1 MMRYLRDMTLCLTA
15 ILLSV
20 LLSWCGSLS
29 AQPYTRNYVK
39 TVTMLDEESAN
50 SITEFQ
56 YYDLLGRPDL
66 TATNGL
72 GENGRYAYSVVEYN
86 EAGLVMTEFPVSA
99 DDSSNP
105 DTPSANSVRGMG
117 QSTYGDQKPYTVK
130 QYDALGRLVYSCGPG
145 KEWHNQNKH
154 VSVSYGVNSANS
166 VKIYTSPTS
175 GNSLVKTGKYYPAGT
190 LRVETTTDEDGSQ
203 LQVFTD
209 RLGRKVL
216 ERRGTDND
224 TYFVYNDFGQLRFVL
239 SPQYQQQGDK
249 APFAYE
255 YRYDEKGRMVKKILP
270 GCEYIQYWYD
280 KGDRLMFM
288 QDARLRA
295 ESRYRFY
302 FYDRHGRLA
311 IQGLCKTCHRGD
323 YYGFVY
329 PDFYEEG
336 LCGTGYFTTKGNAVS
351 GPLELEL
358 CNYYDDYSFLRNTL
372 LTGSGHKTELTRENS
387 STAYG
392 QLTGHVSRLSDGTL
406 SYQTHYYDDKG
417 QPIDTRTTFPDGR
430 VLTEQTTYSFT
441 GNPLTVRQELRQG
454 GSIVKSVT
462 QTSTYGIHNDM
473 LKTVSLTVGSGT
485 PQTVATYTYD
495 GVGRRTAVQRGGTAG
510 TVNYA
515 YNVRNW
521 MTAISSPDLTERLY
535 YTDGPGTACYGGNV
549 SSMTWKTSNE
559 TVTRGY
565 RLSYDNLSRLTNA
578 AYGEGSDISGNA
590 GRYDEKVVTYNRNGA
605 PTRLQRSGKKQNGT
619 YGLVDD
625 LSLAYDGNRLQQVSD
640 AAPAVL
646 YSGNFGFTDNTVST
660 TGVEYGYDGCG
671 SLVWDANKGVSHIGY
686 DLHGMPRH
694 IQFSAGHTT
703 EYVYD
708 ADGRKLRTVHRTAV
722 PNMSVPLNSTVELD
736 ATNTLGKDSTDYVG
750 SFILR
755 QGQLD
760 KYLFDGGYVTF
771 SGSTPQFHYYGK
783 DHLGN
788 NRTVVNSN
796 GTLEQVTHYYPFGG
810 VFGDVSLNASTQEY
824 KYNGKELDHTH
835 GLDWYDYG
843 ARNYDAA
850 LWQWNGVDMLAEK
863 YPHISPYSYCGN
875 NPIDNID
882 VDGNDYWSTN
892 DKDLIIDFINA
903 LGSGQTQFDFSR
915 WNHATDAEITGNLTY
930 NDETRKFYTSY
941 TKVVD
946 GEINVIGRSFDANIT
961 PVSYSGAG
969 YLGAFVYQPVNGFWE
984 TLNYFL
990 ERSTYFDGAIKW
1002 DVNTSGRII
1011 GVKPII
1017 GVAPVFGKGKIWN
1030 GKQKMGRAI
1039 GKMSGNHDVQN
1050 KQIRDLARKH
1060 KLNNNEIEELHEL
1073 IHEEGYNYHEIE
1085 ELIINFFNK

>member
-1 MMRYLRDMTLCLTA
+1 MRKHTRHIPSILTV
-15 ILLSV
+15 LLSV
-20 LLSWCGSLS
+20 FLSWHGFLH
-29 AQPYTRNYVK
+29 AQPSTSNYVK
-39 TVTMLDEESAN
+39 TVTALDDRGSRTV
-50 SITEFQ
+50 TEIQ
-56 YYDLLGRPDL
+56 YYDPQGRPSL

-72 GENGRYAYSVVEYN
+72 GEGGRFAYSLVNYN
-86 EAGLVMTEFPVSA
+86 EAGLVQTSFPVSVGTSTSLEDPA
-99 DDSSNP
+99 
-105 DTPSANSVRGMG
+105 TLHVRGMG
-117 QSTYGDQKPYTVK
+117 ESTYDDRMPYTVI
-130 QYDALGRLVYSCGPG
+130 QYDALGREVYSCGPG
-145 KEWHNQNKH
+145 SDWHH
-154 VSVSYGVNSANS
+154 GDRHTAHAYGLNAARS
-166 VKIYTSPTS
+166 VKMYTTPTS
-175 GNSLVKTGKYYPAGT
+175 GNSLTNTGRYYPAGT
-190 LRVETTTDEDGSQ
+190 LRVETVTDEDGHR

-239 SPQYQQQGDK
+239 SPQYQQQGNK
-249 APFAYE
+249 ALYAYE
-255 YRYDEKGRMVKKILP
+255 YRYDGSGRVVKKILP

-288 QDARLRA
+288 QDARLRTRG
-295 ESRYRFY
+295 RYRFY
-302 FYDRHGRLA
+302 FYDKQGRLA
-311 IQGLCKTCHRGD
+311 VQGTCTDCNRGD
-323 YYGFVY
+323 YYGFVKY
-329 PDFYEEG
+329 NTAAAG
-336 LCGTGYFTTKGNAVS
+336 LCNTGYVLEKSNAVT
-351 GPLELEL
+351 GQLELEA
-358 CNYYDDYSFLRNTL
+358 CNYYDDYGFLNGTL
-372 LTGSGHKTELTRENS
+372 LSDSGHKTELTVQN
-387 STAYG
+387 TASACG
-392 QLTGHVSRLSDGTL
+392 NLTGHVTLLSDGTL
-406 SYQTHYYDDKG
+406 GYQALYYDDKG
-417 QPIDTRTTFPDGR
+417 QLVETRTTFPDDR
-430 VLTEQTTYSFT
+430 LLKEQTTYSFT
-441 GNPLTVRQELRQG
+441 GKPLTVRQELRQT

-462 QTSTYGIHNDM
+462 QTNTYGVHNDM

-495 GVGRRTAVQRGGTAG
+495 GIGRRTAVQRGGSAG

-521 MTAISSPDLTERLY
+521 VTAISSPDLTERLY
-535 YTDGPGTACYGGNV
+535 YTDGPGTACYSGNV

-578 AYGEGSDISGNA
+578 AYGEGNDISGNA

-686 DLHGMPRH
+686 DLSGMPRR

-771 SGSTPQFHYYGK
+771 SGATPQFHYYGK

-796 GTLEQVTHYYPFGG
+796 GTVEQVTHYYPFGG
-810 VFGDVSLNASTQEY
+810 IMGDITYNASTQEY
-824 KYNGKELDHTH
+824 KYNGKEFDHTH

-850 LWQWNGVDMLAEK
+850 LGQWNGVDRLAEK
-863 YPHISPYSYCGN
+863 YPYISPYSYCGN
-875 NPIDNID
+875 DPIDNID
-882 VDGNDYWSTN
+882 IDGNDYWSTN
-892 DKDLIIDFINA
+892 DKDQIIDFINA
-903 LGSGQTQFDFSR
+903 LGSGQTQFDFSG

-930 NDETRKFYTSY
+930 NDETGKFYTSY

-946 GEINVIGRSFDANIT
+946 GEINVIGKSFDANIT
-961 PVSYSGAG
+961 PVSNSGAG
-969 YLGAFVYQPVNGFWE
+969 YLGAFVYQPIKGFWQ
-984 TLNYFL
+984 TANYFL
-990 ERSTYFDGAIKW
+990 EGSTYSDGVINW
-1002 DVNTSGRII
+1002 NVNTSGRII
-1011 GVKPII
+1011 GVKPIS
-1017 GVAPVFGKGKIWN
+1017 GVAPVYGKGKIWN

-1039 GKMSGNHDVQN
+1039 GKMSGNHNVQN

-1060 KLNNNEIEELHEL
+1060 KLNNKEIEELHEL
-1073 IHEEGYNYHEIE
+1073 IHGEGYGYHEIE
-1085 ELIINFFNK
+1085 ELIVIFFKK